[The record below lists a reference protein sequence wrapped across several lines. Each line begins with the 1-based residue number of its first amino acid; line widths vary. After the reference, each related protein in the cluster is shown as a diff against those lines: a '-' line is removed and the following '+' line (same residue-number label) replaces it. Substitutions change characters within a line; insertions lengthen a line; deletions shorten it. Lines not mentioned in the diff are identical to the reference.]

1 MASALEKQGFSPD
14 PSPSVPK
21 IEPRNG
27 SFEKTVVVEG
37 QPYQIR
43 LAYNSSGLRLTAFLP
58 DATGA
63 DRTLGTAVASH
74 EVVNTDILRII
85 SFQQVSDSPND
96 SRLALH
102 SQLFRFAAEHGL
114 RILPWTEH
122 WSRMEQETR
131 RWLDDNQL
139 ADASTSPNI

>member
-1 MASALEKQGFSPD
+1 MAYGLERRPD
-14 PSPSVPK
+14 HSPSSPSRLPTE
-21 IEPRNG
+21 ITNG
-27 SFEKTVVVEG
+27 HFEETVAVEG

-43 LAYNSSGLRLTAFLP
+43 LAYDSSGLRLTAFLP
-58 DATGA
+58 DATGM

-85 SFQQVSDSPND
+85 SFQQASDSPND
-96 SRLALH
+96 SRFALH

-114 RILPWTEH
+114 RILPWTKH

-131 RWLDDNQL
+131 RWLDENQL
-139 ADASTSPNI
+139 ADASTTPNI